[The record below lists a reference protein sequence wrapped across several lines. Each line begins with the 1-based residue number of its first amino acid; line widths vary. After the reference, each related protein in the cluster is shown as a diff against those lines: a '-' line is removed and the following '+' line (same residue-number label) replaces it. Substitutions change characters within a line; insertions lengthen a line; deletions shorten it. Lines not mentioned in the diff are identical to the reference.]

1 MKYLWIG
8 IAILAVLLVVCISV
22 NEMLTEATEAVQSE
36 LQIAAQYG
44 AEKDFTLAAAHAK
57 KAADEWDT
65 HLRFFASVLCHDETD
80 EITAGLAEL
89 QVVEDAEFLQ
99 TVSTLLARLS
109 HIAEMD
115 RPLLHNIL

>member
-8 IAILAVLLVVCISV
+8 AAILAVLLVVCLCV
-22 NEMLTEATEAVQSE
+22 NEKLAEATQAVEKE
-36 LQIAAQYG
+36 LQS
-44 AEKDFTLAAAHAK
+44 AESFAAAHDFDHAAEHAK

-99 TVSTLLARLS
+99 SVSTLLARLS
-109 HIAEMD
+109 HISEMD
-115 RPLLHNIL
+115 RPFLHNIL

>member
-8 IAILAVLLVVCISV
+8 VAILAILFIACLGV
-22 NEMLTEATEAVQSE
+22 NEKLAETTQSVQKE
-36 LQIAAQYG
+36 LETAQSFAAKYDYG
-44 AEKDFTLAAAHAK
+44 HAAEHAK
-57 KAADEWDT
+57 KAADEWST
-65 HLRFFASVLCHDETD
+65 HLPFFASVLCHDETD

-99 TVSTLLARLS
+99 SVSTLLARLT

-115 RPLLHNIL
+115 RPYLQNIL